1 MPDLLVRD
9 IDPELYERMK
19 KAAKAQRKSLA
30 QAAREALADK
40 FAPRKEDA
48 WAAVDRIRAKIGKVS
63 SDSTR
68 LIREDRDNDEPYR

>member
-19 KAAKAQRKSLA
+19 KAAEAQRKSLA
-30 QAAREALADK
+30 QTAREALADK
-40 FAPRKEDA
+40 FAATKEDA